1 MVVGELSANHN
12 HDFKIAEKTIRAMK
26 AAGADAVKIQ
36 TYTAD
41 TLTID
46 SDKKYFRVKQGTVWD
61 GKSLYKLYQ
70 EAYTPWDWQPKLQ
83 KIAEDLGM
91 IFFSSPFD
99 VSAVDFLEKMKV
111 PAYKVASFE
120 ITDVNLIEYIAKK
133 GKPIVISTGVAQLE
147 DIEAAVR
154 ICRKSGNDKIILL
167 KCVSSY
173 PADPAD
179 MNLLTL
185 PDMKKKFACEIG
197 LSDHSMG
204 SEAAVAA
211 VALGAKIV
219 EKHFILDRKIG
230 GPDSGFSL
238 EPDEF
243 KLMVDSI
250 RIVEKALGRIS
261 YDLNKK
267 SKKSRE
273 FSRSLFIVE
282 DVKKD
287 ERFSESNIRSI
298 RPGFGLHPR
307 FFKKV
312 IGKKAS
318 KDIKRGTPL
327 KYEHVTGLKAK

>member
-282 DVKKD
+282 DVKKG
-287 ERFSESNIRSI
+287 ERFSENNVRSI

-307 FFKKV
+307 FLKKV

-318 KDIKRGTPL
+318 KNIERGTPL
-327 KYEHVTGLKAK
+327 KPEHVTGLKAK